1 MQRIAIELTRVAGY
15 EFYERSAHSEPLVS
29 R

>member
-1 MQRIAIELTRVAGY
+1 MEDGQVELTRVAGY
-15 EFYERSAHSEPLVS
+15 TS